1 MRSAVET
8 VCVFVAVR
16 GFETEEQFE
25 EYVKNDPSSGQ
36 LLAAVVF
43 DHPFAHDD
51 DPLPLQVKAVKAGM
65 QEVALWCCC
74 GDTKMNQ

>member
-1 MRSAVET
+1 M
-8 VCVFVAVR
+8 R

-25 EYVKNDPSSGQ
+25 SYVKNDPSSGQ

-51 DPLPLQVKAVKAGM
+51 DPLPLQVKRIKKGTAPCRKYLCVAVVET
-65 QEVALWCCC
+65 QR
-74 GDTKMNQ
+74 